1 MKKTVNAKILL
12 NIILAFSLYACS
24 GNEQLF
30 AGNPEAFHIIDK
42 CVALENNKNFQI
54 SGTVWYDED
63 NILHTG
69 EFGLHWRGND
79 LQDVGVL
86 PVDSSYMIVSP
97 NGNDALFYGHKNG
110 TDVLDSQLYN
120 LNNRVY
126 NDSVIKELN
135 YSPILT
141 ENNLLLSTSWNIEKR
156 TTTVTTTD
164 LSTGTVQ
171 ENAVRDSSMSTEPAP
186 KIASNGVLTYIWYQN
201 YEGPRLVVYDTKTNT
216 EITRYKDI
224 LYQIR
229 PSWYGYLL
237 NPQGTHI
244 LSISSLSGEG
254 YDGWQQELFGVEI
267 GKEPVQITNFH
278 SIYPYTLIY
287 DINFGGQNW
296 SPNNRWIILNVL
308 TSETKQIDSSI
319 NPSWLFLI
327 DLEKNIGYQICQ
339 QINPK
344 DQHSITWSP
353 DSKYFALSINDKIWV
368 IDPTTLD
375 SRLLVEKAGIPL
387 QVLGWTIP

>member
-1 MKKTVNAKILL
+1 M
-12 NIILAFSLYACS
+12 
-24 GNEQLF
+24 
-30 AGNPEAFHIIDK
+30 
-42 CVALENNKNFQI
+42 
-54 SGTVWYDED
+54 
-63 NILHTG
+63 
-69 EFGLHWRGND
+69 
-79 LQDVGVL
+79 
-86 PVDSSYMIVSP
+86 
-97 NGNDALFYGHKNG
+97 G
-110 TDVLDSQLYN
+110 TDWDFEKGTIT
-120 LNNRVY
+120 
-126 NDSVIKELN
+126 VI
-135 YSPILT
+135 
-141 ENNLLLSTSWNIEKR
+141 
-156 TTTVTTTD
+156 TTD
-164 LSTGTVQ
+164 LITGAIQ
-171 ENAVRDSSMSTEPAP
+171 ENTIRDRSMSSEPAP
-186 KIASNGVLTYIWYQN
+186 KIASNGVLTYVWYQN
-201 YEGPRLVVYDTKTNT
+201 YEGPRLVVYDMKTNT

-319 NPSWLFLI
+319 NPSWLFLV

-368 IDPTTLD
+368 INPTTLD
-375 SRLLVEKAGIPL
+375 NRLLVEKTGIPL
-387 QVLGWTIP
+387 RVLGWTIP

>member
-1 MKKTVNAKILL
+1 MKKTIKIKFLL
-12 NIILAFSLYACS
+12 ITILVFSLFACS
-24 GNEQLF
+24 EKTLLF
-30 AGNPEAFHIIDK
+30 TGDSKSFQIKNS
-42 CVALENNKNFQI
+42 CVSLVNNKDVNI

-63 NILHTG
+63 DILHTG
-69 EFGLHWRGND
+69 EFGLHWQGND
-79 LQDVGVL
+79 LQDTGL
-86 PVDSSYMIVSP
+86 LTTDSSGMFISP
-97 NGNDALFYGHKNG
+97 DGKNAIYYGYQSGADILDAQIY
-110 TDVLDSQLYN
+110 T
-120 LNNRVY
+120 LNNHIY
-126 NDSVIKELN
+126 NTSLIKRLH

-141 ENNLLLSTSWNIEKR
+141 ENNLLGTDWDIEKR
-156 TTTVTTTD
+156 TITVITTD
-164 LSTGTVQ
+164 LITGTVQ
-171 ENAVRDSSMSTEPAP
+171 ENTVRDSSMSTEPAP

-216 EITRYKDI
+216 EIARYKDI

-278 SIYPYTLIY
+278 STYPYALIY

-296 SPNNRWIILNVL
+296 SPNNRWVILNVL
-308 TSETKQIDSSI
+308 TSETKPIDSSV

-344 DQHSITWSP
+344 DRHSITWSP

-368 IDPTTLD
+368 IDPIILD
-375 SRLLVEKAGIPL
+375 SRLLVEKVGIPL